1 MKYKF
6 HIYTLIIL
14 LLILSACKPEKFD
27 TLISIKL
34 ISGISKLT
42 VNPCKVV
49 IKFNELK
56 NGIVGGFAIID
67 TITTDSFG
75 NANKIVKLGKLKKN
89 QYYTAEVI
97 ESKWQGPVDEERKII
112 PEIENTVGFSIK
124 PKWRR
129 GITLEDSAGRL
140 QMDEYEC
147 YNSLTKT
154 YKEFQSFDSLKK
166 FNQQFLYASA
176 PQYSH
181 IFIKL
186 RLHNRNTKELK
197 IIEKVYDT
205 EKYPNIWLKY

>member
-1 MKYKF
+1 M
-6 HIYTLIIL
+6 
-14 LLILSACKPEKFD
+14 
-27 TLISIKL
+27 
-34 ISGISKLT
+34 
-42 VNPCKVV
+42 
-49 IKFNELK
+49 K

-89 QYYTAEVI
+89 QYYTAELI
-97 ESKWQGPVDEERKII
+97 ESKWQLPVDEERKII

>member
-1 MKYKF
+1 
-6 HIYTLIIL
+6 
-14 LLILSACKPEKFD
+14 
-27 TLISIKL
+27 
-34 ISGISKLT
+34 
-42 VNPCKVV
+42 
-49 IKFNELK
+49 
-56 NGIVGGFAIID
+56 
-67 TITTDSFG
+67 
-75 NANKIVKLGKLKKN
+75 
-89 QYYTAEVI
+89 
-97 ESKWQGPVDEERKII
+97 
-112 PEIENTVGFSIK
+112 
-124 PKWRR
+124 
-129 GITLEDSAGRL
+129 
-140 QMDEYEC
+140 MDEYEC